1 MSNIIPYNE
10 MEKMALA
17 TAKSG
22 LFGLKSQDQAL
33 TLMMI
38 AQSQGI
44 HPMSAIMLYDIIDG
58 KPAPKATTIQA
69 RFQEEGGKIEW
80 LHTDSEKAIAKFTHP
95 EGGEITITWT
105 MEKAKRADL
114 LKKQNWQKYPDQM
127 LRARCIP
134 EGVRAILPK
143 CLHGMYSSDEV
154 RDFTEPQP
162 APVVDTGE
170 FIEAEVEEPK
180 PVLKVEKSRL
190 VRKLEELQL
199 STADIKA
206 FAAHFNLGEDV
217 DTIVALNNDESL
229 LVEKVKEFEGAQQ

>member
-38 AQSQGI
+38 AQSEDI
-44 HPMSAIMLYDIIDG
+44 HPIRAVMEYDIIGG
-58 KPAPKATTIQA
+58 KPALKATTVLS
-69 RFQEEGGKIEW
+69 RFQQSGGTIEW
-80 LHTDSEKAIAKFTHP
+80 IESNDKKAVAKFTHP
-95 EGGEITITWT
+95 QGGSITITWT
-105 MEKAKRADL
+105 IDRAEKAGLMKNDTW
-114 LKKQNWQKYPDQM
+114 KKFPDQM

-134 EGVRAILPK
+134 EGVRAIYPA
-143 CLHGMYSSDEV
+143 CLSGMYSSDEV
-154 RDFTEPQP
+154 AAFVEPERP
-162 APVVDTGE
+162 PVDDTP
-170 FIEAEVEEPK
+170 FLEAEVEEPK

-190 VRKLEELQL
+190 VHKLEELQL

-206 FAAHFNLGEDV
+206 FAAHFDLGEDV